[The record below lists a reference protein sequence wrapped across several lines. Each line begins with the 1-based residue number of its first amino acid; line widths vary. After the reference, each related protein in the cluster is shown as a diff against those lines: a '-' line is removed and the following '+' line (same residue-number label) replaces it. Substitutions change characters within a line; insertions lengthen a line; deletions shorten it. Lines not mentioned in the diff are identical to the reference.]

1 VTVTIEGNIA
11 YLEAVEAK
19 ARQGAGPVATAMA
32 RYIYDRTRNQTLRR
46 RAHGPG
52 QYYKAARGDPPAF
65 ASGRLARAMFF
76 TPAYGNERASATVG
90 NRSEYGRVLEYGGC
104 VLQPTNRDMLKW
116 RDSMGWWSHRKLP
129 LGSGE
134 MPAHPYLGRTT
145 DEATADGELL
155 RVAIEA
161 FRDYD
166 P

>member
-1 VTVTIEGNIA
+1 VTFEEFDR
-11 YLEAVEAK
+11 YLDQVISRAE
-19 ARQGAGPVATAMA
+19 QGAGPVADAMA

-52 QYYKAARGDPPAF
+52 QYYKAARGDPPAS
-65 ASGRLARAMFF
+65 ASGRLARAMWY
-76 TPAYGNERASATVG
+76 TPPAGGGRRATARVG
-90 NRSEYGRVLEYGGC
+90 NRSEYGRVLEFGGC

-145 DEATADGELL
+145 DEATADGELQ
-155 RVAIEA
+155 RIAIEA